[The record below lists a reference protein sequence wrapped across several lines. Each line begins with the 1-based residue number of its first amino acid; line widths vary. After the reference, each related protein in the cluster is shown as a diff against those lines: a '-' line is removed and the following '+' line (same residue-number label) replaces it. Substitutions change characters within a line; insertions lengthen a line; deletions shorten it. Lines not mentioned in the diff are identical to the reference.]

1 MLDARS
7 AIKILLDY
15 FKVAGI
21 HQVET
26 ADVSGRIIDDD
37 DFSMQP
43 QIRPHLEHTD
53 RVDWISCPTF
63 ISSILASGQSLCSID
78 LLKSGQK
85 GHYWLFFP
93 AS

>member
-1 MLDARS
+1 MLHARR

-37 DFSMQP
+37 DFPMQP

-53 RVDWISCPTF
+53 RADWLSYPDF
-63 ISSILASGQSLCSID
+63 ISSILASGYSLCSID

-85 GHYWLFFP
+85 GRY
-93 AS
+93 